1 MAFTLSPIIL
11 DADDTSRS
19 CFKHYKLLSKINMAT
34 SLNRSNSCLTIVIGD
49 ADYDIMLE
57 HNDYQILSKLG
68 IVSAPNEYASF
79 LWCDPFYYI
88 VEYNSR
94 THCINCHTYL
104 GIEPEKIDV
113 SFGLRKMYN
122 GAYILGCRDVT
133 IVANGNICRFDALN
147 DFVAKNCYPG
157 DKLYELSQIYRGHK
171 HVYIIAKILK
181 SASFQL
187 YNILI
192 ELDGTVPV
200 AFHYLS
206 ESACKIK
213 AVGKYVC
220 IVTTT
225 TINVFKHSLHNC
237 IYSNEC
243 RIDIF
248 NIIGDLLVYSHVY
261 ENQISV
267 VNMKTRRMYRVNLS
281 YVKPPHTIREFVG
294 DKNWHIEVHCLYGR
308 TLRIHVPQAM
318 LNNMIRNELAE
329 HIEI

>member
-19 CFKHYKLLSKINMAT
+19 CFKHYKLLSKIDMAT

-57 HNDYQILSKLG
+57 HNDYQILSKLD
-68 IVSAPNEYASF
+68 IVSAPNKYAAMF
-79 LWCDPFYYI
+79 WCDPFCYI
-88 VEYNSR
+88 VEYNQR
-94 THCINCHTYL
+94 TKSIKCYTYSSV
-104 GIEPEKIDV
+104 EPAKYV
-113 SFGLRKMYN
+113 SICLQMLYDGT
-122 GAYILGCRDVT
+122 YILGCYD
-133 IVANGNICRFDALN
+133 INIAAVGSIGRFDALY
-147 DFVAKNCYPG
+147 DFVEKNCYPG

-200 AFHYLS
+200 AFRYLS

-261 ENQISV
+261 ENRISV

-281 YVKPPHTIREFVG
+281 HVKPPQTIREFTR
-294 DKNWHIEVHCLYGR
+294 DKNGHIKIHYLYGR
-308 TLRIHVPQAM
+308 TLRICLPHLVLSDAF
-318 LNNMIRNELAE
+318 RYELADAVASY
-329 HIEI
+329 